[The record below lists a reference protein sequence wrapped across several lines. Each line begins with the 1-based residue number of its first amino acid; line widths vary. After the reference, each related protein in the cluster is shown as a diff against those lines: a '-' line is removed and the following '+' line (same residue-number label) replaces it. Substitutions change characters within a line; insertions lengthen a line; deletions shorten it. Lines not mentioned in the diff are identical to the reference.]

1 MMSIDLTALVTTLRR
16 MRADPNMSPPQTG
29 DESLDKAL
37 TALAMR
43 RLQSAKW
50 PYWLSPTPKTEEQDA
65 GDDHA

>member
-1 MMSIDLTALVTTLRR
+1 MMSTDLTALVTTVRC
-16 MRADPNMSPPQTG
+16 MRADPNISAPQTG

-37 TALAMR
+37 TALASR

-50 PYWLSPTPKTEEQDA
+50 PYWLSPTPKTDEQDA